1 MEGNLPEFLKI
12 KLKEQYGEEITK
24 RIIEGYSK
32 KKKVT
37 LRVNTL
43 KSNLEKI
50 EKELISEGIEYERVS
65 WNEEAL
71 IINNVREK
79 EIQHLEIYEKGEI
92 YLQSLS
98 SMLPPLILEPEEESD
113 ILDMAAAPGGK
124 TTQIA
129 SIVNNKASITACEM
143 NRIRAERLK
152 YNIEKQ
158 GASCVY
164 VMVTD
169 ARKIDNFF
177 SFDKILLDA
186 PCSGSGTLEINN
198 QDLENTF
205 TEKLIKKS
213 TSSQL
218 ALLKKAINILKPGKE
233 MVYSTCSILKEENEE
248 IVGKVLSSVNAEI
261 VPIEFNGMKDLPLL
275 PTSLEGTLCVQPNE
289 LYEGFF
295 IAKIRK
301 IK

>member
-32 KKKVT
+32 KRKVT

-50 EKELISEGIEYERVS
+50 EKELINEGIEYERVS

-129 SIVNNKASITACEM
+129 ALVNNKASITACEM